1 MLIDETSPSFDSTL
15 ECRYFCVVTGSA
27 FPFFMSRM
35 ANLYIITNVHI
46 TSIIISTK
54 AINTHA
60 QNRASGLSGV
70 ENSATGRAVILTTM
84 FRAVTLF
91 LYSNLVLTAK

>member
-1 MLIDETSPSFDSTL
+1 MLIDDTSPSFDSTL
-15 ECRYFCVVTGSA
+15 ENRYFCVVTGSA
-27 FPFFMSRM
+27 FPFLMSRM
-35 ANLYIITNVHI
+35 ASLYMITKTQT

-54 AINTHA
+54 ASKTHA

-70 ENSATGRAVILTTM
+70 ENSVTGLAVIFTTM

-91 LYSNLVLTAK
+91 LYSIFNF